1 MVDAHLFDGLANS
14 LRNSQV
20 FDADLNAVVKTFPDV
35 GETAEGN
42 WAIADSRE
50 MA

>member
-1 MVDAHLFDGLANS
+1 MVCTHLFDGLANF

-20 FDADLNAVVKTFPDV
+20 LDADLNTVVKTFPDV

-42 WAIADSRE
+42 WAITNSRE
-50 MA
+50 VA